1 MGFTSRHVILKAVS
15 SQICSAIERVNSG
28 APTCMATTHL
38 IAVGT
43 QGGFVLVFD
52 SCQVGLSL
60 FSSNLVEG
68 DQVVPGWT

>member
-1 MGFTSRHVILKAVS
+1 
-15 SQICSAIERVNSG
+15 
-28 APTCMATTHL
+28 MATTHL

-52 SCQVGLSL
+52 SCQVGLAF

>member
-1 MGFTSRHVILKAVS
+1 
-15 SQICSAIERVNSG
+15 
-28 APTCMATTHL
+28 MATTHL

-60 FSSNLVEG
+60 FPDLSSNPVKG
-68 DQVVPGWT
+68 DQVVLGWT